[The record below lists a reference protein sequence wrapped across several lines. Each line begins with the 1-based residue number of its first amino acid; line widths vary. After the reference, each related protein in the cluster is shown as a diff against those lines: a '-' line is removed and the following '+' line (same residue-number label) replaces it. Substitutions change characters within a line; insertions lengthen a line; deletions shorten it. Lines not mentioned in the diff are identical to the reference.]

1 MYFVQNIWR
10 HHNSRYIVVTARLLK
25 LDLQQEAGST
35 NNRKYEKCSLR
46 IEILLKLSTNW
57 MCLYFV
63 LHAFVYL
70 HILFAYIYIMILSW
84 WSDKNLW
91 VLRTELRLSGLVV
104 SSFTCWA
111 ILFRPRTPMFIS
123 ADKEIA
129 VTSKIIVKDISTIRH

>member
-46 IEILLKLSTNW
+46 IQILLSCRLTECVYILCY
-57 MCLYFV
+57 MHLFIYIY
-63 LHAFVYL
+63 YL
-70 HILFAYIYIMILSW
+70 HIYILLW
-84 WSDKNLW
+84 WSDENLW
-91 VLRTELRLSGLVV
+91 VLRTELRLAGLVV

-129 VTSKIIVKDISTIRH
+129 VTSKIIVKEISTIRH